1 MKKKKKKRII
11 FKALFLCFTVYVLI
25 SIITIQLELRE
36 KRKEYA
42 ELQGQIE
49 SGQQSV
55 DHLQQ
60 QLDSEMDEETVTSI
74 ARERLDYAY
83 PDERVFVST
92 SGD

>member
-42 ELQGQIE
+42 ELQGC
-49 SGQQSV
+49 
-55 DHLQQ
+55 L
-60 QLDSEMDEETVTSI
+60 LYTS
-74 ARERLDYAY
+74 RC
-83 PDERVFVST
+83 V
-92 SGD
+92 